1 MPVLCHNVSNPF
13 FTTIQVMRATVGV
26 RMEAAVGCSKDSVT
40 VLLLTPVRFVKV
52 RHQCSLHF
60 TINVS

>member
-13 FTTIQVMRATVGV
+13 FITIQVMRATVGV
-26 RMEAAVGCSKDSVT
+26 RIEAAVDYSKDSVT
-40 VLLLTPVRFVKV
+40 VLLLTPVRDLKV